1 MKYVG
6 RTLLVIFTTVT
17 MLLLFLLGVVFC
29 LEFGPSESAR
39 NLFVNSAMESSAGKF
54 LATSFLGEAK
64 VAQIQALN
72 SVEKTT
78 DVTDTSLIN
87 IPKQE
92 TGTLEEKKVDPRE
105 LAKAALSNINKKI
118 DYEDLAPEEGIE
130 IYQVY
135 GSTYRAKVALIHD
148 PGRVSVANC
157 GHLGSGRGMTVSDM
171 ASANGAII
179 ATNGGGFE
187 DEEGHGTG
195 AIPIGIV
202 IQDGQLM
209 WGNLGGTYEVIGF
222 DSNNILVVGNMTG
235 QQALD
240 RGMKTALSFGPILLV
255 NGEPA
260 LVNGQGSGL
269 NPRTAIGQAQDGTV
283 ILAVVDGRQPNSLG
297 ATYAD
302 LIELM
307 QEFGAVNAA
316 NLDGGSS
323 SVMWYNG
330 EFINQSASLIGV
342 RSIPTAIL
350 VK

>member
-6 RTLLVIFTTVT
+6 RTLLVLLTTVA
-17 MLLLFLLGVVFC
+17 MLVLFLLGVIFC

-54 LATSFLGEAK
+54 LATSFLGEAR

-72 SVEKTT
+72 SVGATT
-78 DVTDTSLIN
+78 EVTDTSMIN
-87 IPKQE
+87 IPTQE
-92 TGTLEEKKVDPRE
+92 ADTEEEIIIDPRE
-105 LAKAALSNINKKI
+105 LAKTALSQINKKT

-148 PGRVSVANC
+148 PSRVSVSNC
-157 GHLGSGRGMTVSDM
+157 GHLGSGYGMTVSDM
-171 ASANGAII
+171 ATANGAII

-209 WGNLGGTYEVIGF
+209 WGDRGGTYEVIGF
-222 DSNNILVVGNMTG
+222 DNNNILVVGNMTG

-240 RGMKTALSFGPILLV
+240 RGMKSALSFGPILLV
-255 NGEPA
+255 NGEPTQI
-260 LVNGQGSGL
+260 NGKGSGL
-269 NPRTAIGQAQDGTV
+269 NPRTAIGQTRDGTV
-283 ILAVVDGRQPNSLG
+283 ILVVVDGRQPNSLG

-307 QEFGAVNAA
+307 QDFDAVNAA

-330 EFINQSASLIGV
+330 EFINQSTSLIGV
-342 RSIPTAIL
+342 RNIPTAIM
-350 VK
+350 VR